1 MKKFIP
7 RIILISIL
15 TVLSYSSFAQKQL
28 VKTVYKGTKGLFRTE
43 AKVLTKEGVEA
54 VNKSMLKDAF
64 KSGAEEIGKN
74 YVQKASAKQLVRSAV
89 RKNLLKEI
97 EEKEL
102 GSLLRYGMVGAKKEI
117 AHTEKSAV
125 KALAEKEA
133 FSYDYSKNVL
143 ACKERFVQKRA
154 LENQAKKKIG
164 KIIVSRKFANVE
176 ELIAFLRK
184 ENPKL
189 AAYVERMNYYW
200 GGKGSDFMK
209 YLVYEKTSDG
219 KIILRNSKYT
229 KSEILIDG
237 NKVYAKAGNN
247 SELNGE
253 LNLFLANRDKMM
265 PNMVYL
271 VDDGAFIYKTDKLGR
286 VVETETDLVKG
297 SKVQRSAKRG
307 SQKENCK
314 AKGGKKEDDGGHL
327 IASEINGPEESINI
341 VPMPKTFNR
350 GGEWRQL
357 EEYLKKLQQSGKN
370 VKVRQYIRYKGNT
383 SIPVALEVHVI
394 VDGVITKYTFKL

>member
-1 MKKFIP
+1 MKNFYLKI
-7 RIILISIL
+7 IIASILI
-15 TVLSYSSFAQKQL
+15 VLPYSSFAQKQL
-28 VKTVYKGTKGLFRTE
+28 MKTVYRGTKGLFRTE
-43 AKVLTKEGVEA
+43 AKVLTREGVEA
-54 VNKSMLKDAF
+54 ANKSMLKDAF
-64 KSGAEEIGKN
+64 KSGAEEIGKD
-74 YVQKASAKQLVRSAV
+74 YVRKASAKQLVRSAV

-102 GSLLRYGMVGAKKEI
+102 GSLLRYGMLGAKKEI
-117 AHTEKSAV
+117 AHTEKLAV
-125 KALAEKEA
+125 KVLAEKEA
-133 FSYDYSKNVL
+133 LHHDYSKNVL
-143 ACKERFVQKRA
+143 ACKEQFVKKRA

-164 KIIVSRKFANVE
+164 KIVVSRKFANVE
-176 ELIAFLRK
+176 ELIAFLK
-184 ENPKL
+184 NENPKL

-209 YLVYEKTSDG
+209 HLVYEKTSDG

-247 SELNGE
+247 SKLNGE
-253 LNLFLANRDKMM
+253 LNRFLDNRDKMM
-265 PNMVYL
+265 PGMVYN
-271 VDDGAFIYKTDKLGR
+271 VDDGAFVYKTDKLGR
-286 VVETETDLVKG
+286 VVETETDLIKG

-307 SQKENCK
+307 PQTENSK
-314 AKGGKKEDDGGHL
+314 AKGGKKDDDGGHL

-341 VPMPKTFNR
+341 VPMPKSFNR

-357 EEYLKKLQQSGKN
+357 EEHLKKLQLSGKN
-370 VKVRQYIRYKGNT
+370 VKVRQIVRYKGNS
-383 SIPVALEVHVI
+383 SIPVALEVHII

>member
-1 MKKFIP
+1 MKKLYQKIYLT
-7 RIILISIL
+7 IILI
-15 TVLSYSSFAQKQL
+15 VLPCSSFAQKQL
-28 VKTVYKGTKGLFRTE
+28 IKSVYKGTKGSFRTE
-43 AKVLTKEGVEA
+43 AKVLTKDGIEA
-54 VNKSMLKDAF
+54 ANKSMLKAAF
-64 KSGAEEIGKN
+64 KSSAEEIGKD

-97 EEKEL
+97 EEKEM
-102 GSLLRYGMVGAKKEI
+102 GSLLHYGMVGAKKEV

-125 KALAEKEA
+125 KALAGKEA
-133 FSYDYSKNVL
+133 LHHDYSKNVL
-143 ACKERFVQKRA
+143 ACKKQFVQKRA
-154 LENQAKKKIG
+154 IEKQAKKNVG
-164 KIIVSRKFANVE
+164 KIVFSRKFANIE

-184 ENPKL
+184 ENPRL
-189 AAYVERMNYYW
+189 AEYVERMNYYW

-209 YLVYEKTSDG
+209 YLVYEKTSNG
-219 KIILRNSKYT
+219 KIIMRNSKYT
-229 KSEILIDG
+229 KSEIIIDG

-265 PNMVYL
+265 PNVVYII
-271 VDDGAFIYKTDKLGR
+271 DDGAFVYKTDKLGR
-286 VVETETDLVKG
+286 VVETETDLAKG
-297 SKVQRSAKRG
+297 RKVQRSAKRG

-341 VPMPKTFNR
+341 VPMPKSFNR

-357 EEYLKKLQQSGKN
+357 EEYLKKLQQSGQN
-370 VKVRQYIRYKGNT
+370 VIVKQRIRYKGNS
-383 SIPVALEVHVI
+383 SIPLFLEVDVI
-394 VDGVITKYTFKL
+394 VEGVTTKYTFKL

>member
-1 MKKFIP
+1 MKKLYQKIYLT
-7 RIILISIL
+7 IILI
-15 TVLSYSSFAQKQL
+15 VLPCSSFAQKQL
-28 VKTVYKGTKGLFRTE
+28 IKSVYKGTKGSFRTE
-43 AKVLTKEGVEA
+43 AKVLTKDGIEA
-54 VNKSMLKDAF
+54 ANKSMLKAAF
-64 KSGAEEIGKN
+64 KSSAEEIGKD

-97 EEKEL
+97 EEKEM
-102 GSLLRYGMVGAKKEI
+102 GSLLHYGMVGAKKEV

-133 FSYDYSKNVL
+133 LHHDYSKNVL
-143 ACKERFVQKRA
+143 ACKEQFVQKRA
-154 LENQAKKKIG
+154 IEKQAKKNVG
-164 KIIVSRKFANVE
+164 KIVFSRKFANIE

-184 ENPKL
+184 ENPRL
-189 AAYVERMNYYW
+189 AEYVERMNYYW

-209 YLVYEKTSDG
+209 YLVYEKTSNG
-219 KIILRNSKYT
+219 KIIMRNSKYT
-229 KSEILIDG
+229 KSEIIIDG

-265 PNMVYL
+265 PNVVYII
-271 VDDGAFIYKTDKLGR
+271 DDGAFVYKTDKLGR
-286 VVETETDLVKG
+286 VVETETDLAKG
-297 SKVQRSAKRG
+297 RKVQRSAKRG

-341 VPMPKTFNR
+341 VPMPKSFNR

-357 EEYLKKLQQSGKN
+357 EEYLKKLQQSGQN
-370 VKVRQYIRYKGNT
+370 VIVKQRIRYKGNS
-383 SIPVALEVHVI
+383 SIPLFLEVDVI
-394 VDGVITKYTFKL
+394 VEGVTTKYTFKL